1 MVPES
6 RAPLTVSDLLSD
18 DELRLLGEVTAYGA
32 LIEAIAAGIHGAA
45 LAAAAGDPD
54 LAQASTE
61 GKTIG
66 WLLNELEQS
75 SDRQITAWADQA
87 RRAIDGR
94 HRLVHTA
101 WMGRV
106 QISTGPVG
114 VFGMR
119 SSRREPA
126 TVVEPGE
133 FERIRN
139 VCCDAYQNGRDLSA
153 RLHRV
158 E

>member
-1 MVPES
+1 MVPEP

-18 DELRLLGEVTAYGA
+18 EELRLLGEVTAYGA

-45 LAAAAGDPD
+45 AAAPGDPE
-54 LAQASTE
+54 LATASTS
-61 GKTIG
+61 GKTVG
-66 WLLNELEQS
+66 WLLKHLQQS
-75 SDRQITAWADQA
+75 GDHQIRTWADEA
-87 RRAIDGR
+87 GRAIDGR

-101 WMGRV
+101 WMGRA
-106 QISTGPVG
+106 QIHTGPVG

-119 SSRREPA
+119 STRHEPA

-133 FERIRN
+133 FKRVRD
-139 VCCDAYQNGRDLSA
+139 VCYDAYRNGRDLSA
-153 RLHRV
+153 ILHRV